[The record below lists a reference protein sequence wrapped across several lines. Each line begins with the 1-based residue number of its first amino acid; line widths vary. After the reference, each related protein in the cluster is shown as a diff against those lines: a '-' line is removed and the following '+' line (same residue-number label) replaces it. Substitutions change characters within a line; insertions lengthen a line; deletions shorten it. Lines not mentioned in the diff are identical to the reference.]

1 MKDFTN
7 VKKAIENLPASKQEL
22 AKKLVSKLEFMDVE
36 LEKLQGILK
45 EKGWVEEYQNGATQ
59 FGLKK
64 SSEGEVY
71 NTLIKSYNSTIKQL
85 NDMITQAITDEE
97 PDELMQFLKGRVV
110 TR

>member
-1 MKDFTN
+1 M
-7 VKKAIENLPASKQEL
+7 S
-22 AKKLVSKLEFMDVE
+22 SYS
-36 LEKLQGILK
+36 G
-45 EKGWVEEYQNGATQ
+45 
-59 FGLKK
+59 
-64 SSEGEVY
+64 SEGEVY